1 MSKFSSVLVVL
12 LAGCGGGLE
21 RVSYVTDHLTYAPG
35 GRVEISLTNVSAT
48 DLRVNVCLSRL
59 VLENGESA
67 GPGTEACGD
76 LEAEVLKPGDERSV
90 IKTVPATVSGRF
102 RYEATITL
110 PSGAGETVLTPVFT
124 VQN

>member
-67 GPGTEACGD
+67 GANVETCSD
-76 LEAEVLKPGDERSV
+76 LEAEVLAPGAERSV
-90 IKTVPATVSGRF
+90 IKTVPATISGRF

-110 PSGAGETVLTPVFT
+110 PSGAGERVLTPVFT